1 MLEIEKSCSVLRGGD
16 IHVIIIDMWIIMKKI
31 NESLRFAEKSLIFA
45 RYISGAGKSN
55 DDFALGLIF
64 QG

>member
-1 MLEIEKSCSVLRGGD
+1 MQCLAGGGHSCYYNRHVDNYEK
-16 IHVIIIDMWIIMKKI
+16 IKKI
-31 NESLRFAEKSLIFA
+31 NESLRFTEKNLIFA
-45 RYISGAGKSN
+45 RYISGVGKSN

>member
-1 MLEIEKSCSVLRGGD
+1 MDNYEK
-16 IHVIIIDMWIIMKKI
+16 IKKF